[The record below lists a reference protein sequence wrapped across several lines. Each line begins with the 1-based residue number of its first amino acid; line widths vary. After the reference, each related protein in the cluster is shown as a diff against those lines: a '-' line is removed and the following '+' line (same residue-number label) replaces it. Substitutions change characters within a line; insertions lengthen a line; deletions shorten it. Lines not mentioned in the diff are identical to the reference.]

1 MSPDERRKVHFSSG
15 RERCAAWHY
24 PGDNGACVVMAPG
37 YAVTKEAGCDRYAA
51 ALQQAGYSVLAF
63 DYRRFGESGGE
74 PRLIARV
81 SEQLA
86 DWDSALAY
94 AAALPDVDPNR
105 IAIWGY
111 SVSGAHVLP
120 VAASH
125 PELAAAVAISA
136 PVDGSAASRAALR
149 YQSPGAALRLGGRA
163 AIDALGGA
171 FGAEPRLVPLVG
183 ERGTVAMLTAPDAR
197 EGPRALR
204 AERYPEWQQQIA
216 ARSALRVGFYRASRF
231 AKRIRCPLLVVNYK
245 DDQLAPVDAAEKA
258 AGKAPQAEFVSPPGG
273 HFEFLLDGYDD
284 ALALQLEFLGRHLRG
299 DLATAPVALG
309 AGDLEAQP

>member
-1 MSPDERRKVHFSSG
+1 
-15 RERCAAWHY
+15 
-24 PGDNGACVVMAPG
+24 MAPG

-63 DYRRFGESGGE
+63 DYRRFGESDGE
-74 PRLIARV
+74 PRLVARV

-86 DWDSALAY
+86 DWDSAIAY

-111 SVSGAHVLP
+111 SVSGAHVFP
-120 VAASH
+120 VAAGH

-149 YQSPGAALRLGGRA
+149 YQSSGAALRLGVRA
-163 AIDALGGA
+163 AIDAFGGA

-183 ERGTVAMLTAPDAR
+183 ERGAVAMLTAPDAL
-197 EGPRALR
+197 EGPRALH

-231 AKRIRCPLLVVNYK
+231 AKRVGCPLLVISYK
-245 DDQLAPVDAAEKA
+245 DDQLAPVKAAEKA

-273 HFEFLLDGYDD
+273 HFEFLLDGYED
-284 ALALQLEFLGRHLRG
+284 ALTLQREFLARHLG
-299 DLATAPVALG
+299 DDPAAAPVALG
-309 AGDLEAQP
+309 GRDVEVHP